1 MRFDNVQL
9 RYTRKGRLVLDRVD
23 AAFEPGEIAVIL
35 GRNGAGK
42 STLLQIAAG
51 VLPPTRGFV
60 RDRPEIVGWVPE
72 RFPADQPFT
81 VRIYLRAMAAIRG
94 VAAPDP
100 DIEEWA
106 ERLGFGPNLD
116 ERLSALSKGTAQK
129 IGLVQALLVT
139 PQLLV
144 LDEPWEGLDAQT
156 HEEIPKIISEVIDNG
171 GCVVV
176 SDHRGEAA
184 RLPGATTWLLESG
197 VLKPATTTIRAESVV
212 PNSAPLWASPTMLTP
227 TITPDLGSD
236 ATRRWIVEVTV
247 AASDSE
253 SAARRLLADGYE
265 IQGVREEAA
274 R

>member
-9 RYTRKGRLVLDRVD
+9 RYTRRGPLILAGVD
-23 AAFEPGEIAVIL
+23 ATFEPGEITVIL

-42 STLLQIAAG
+42 STLLQIIAG
-51 VLPPTRGFV
+51 VLPVTRGTV

-81 VRIYLRAMAAIRG
+81 VRTYLRTMAAIRG
-94 VAAPDP
+94 LASPDP
-100 DIEEWA
+100 DIDDWA
-106 ERLGFGPNLD
+106 DRMGFAAYLD
-116 ERLSALSKGTAQK
+116 ERLSNLSKGTAQK
-129 IGLVQALLVT
+129 VGLVQALLVM

-156 HEEIPKIISEVIDNG
+156 HDEISHIISDVVDNG

-184 RLPGATTWLLESG
+184 KLPGTTPWLLESG
-197 VLKPATTTIRAESVV
+197 VLKPATTTIRAESAV

-227 TITPDLGSD
+227 TVTPDPSAGP
-236 ATRRWIVEVTV
+236 TRRWVVEVSV
-247 AASDSE
+247 AASDSD
-253 SAARRLLADGYE
+253 SAAGRLRAEGYE
-265 IQGVREEAA
+265 IHGVREEAT